1 MEKDDNMWFL
11 KFLLGFVNYMIWFA
25 GDVIAASLT
34 VAIVWTV
41 VENKFQIIAIAIGL
55 FVIFLIWLTAIFYRY
70 ILIFYISR

>member
-41 VENKFQIIAIAIGL
+41 VENKFQITAIAVGL

-70 ILIFYISR
+70 VLIFYISR

>member
-11 KFLLGFVNYMIWFA
+11 KFLLGFINYMIWFA
-25 GDVIAASLT
+25 GDVIAASLI

-41 VENKFQIIAIAIGL
+41 AEKKFQMTAIPVGL
-55 FVIFLIWLTAIFYRY
+55 CGIFLIWLTAILYMY

>member
-34 VAIVWTV
+34 VAVVWTV

-70 ILIFYISR
+70 VLIFYISR

>member
-1 MEKDDNMWFL
+1 MWFL

-34 VAIVWTV
+34 VAIIWTV